1 MVGQRRL
8 RRRGRWR
15 RRHGTSGGSH
25 GTAPRTLGCRGI
37 CSWWS
42 EGPWEWGAT
51 RSASRCLRA
60 CGRSDLGVDPSMGF
74 GSLHSACTGRPQAGA
89 SPGLRWAWAPW
100 LPLWL
105 CFVSWC
111 MRAFLFARMAICGCR
126 PAEDQWGAHVSRSL
140 ASRQICLEGWGRASA
155 RPEIIRK
162 LPRRFSTPPSLD
174 ESAIRRWLYVA
185 NSCFKLEKE
194 SRKKLGIT
202 PKTRGLKPLAGDAP
216 PIFGHCHRSGTES
229 RSVTALRN

>member
-1 MVGQRRL
+1 MFRTTTNDDLAPGRAPGAEGLGPVCQRPADPASS
-8 RRRGRWR
+8 GRIS
-15 RRHGTSGGSH
+15 T
-25 GTAPRTLGCRGI
+25 
-37 CSWWS
+37 
-42 EGPWEWGAT
+42 PWEWGAT

-174 ESAIRRWLYVA
+174 ESAIRR
-185 NSCFKLEKE
+185 EI
-194 SRKKLGIT
+194 R
-202 PKTRGLKPLAGDAP
+202 LA
-216 PIFGHCHRSGTES
+216 
-229 RSVTALRN
+229 